1 MRWPP
6 ELQVSAVNARRV
18 RAERRLAQRASGHAA
33 LSAIIERFQSHRR
46 IRYPSGDCFLQLWR
60 LATSVVV
67 RVHACYWSLYFL
79 VGIALAQAPSGDFLR
94 CGDLSFLDE
103 LEAAGAVYRDA
114 GTTGDALEILKSR
127 GFNAV
132 RLRVFHTPTELRDGL
147 EDVLALARRARTLEL
162 GLVLD
167 FHYSDTWAD
176 PGRQIKPNAW
186 TTLSYETLRDSVQA
200 YTQHVL
206 AALKAQGTVPDIVQ
220 IGNEITG
227 GFLWNDGRVGGAFDT
242 PLQWKRLGA
251 LLQSATA
258 GVQAVVGDSSR
269 IMIHIDRGGSPSV
282 ARWFFDH
289 LVAEG
294 VSFDLIGLSYYPW
307 WHGPLEEFHAT
318 LNLLKARYRVPV
330 FLAETAYPWTLGW
343 FDDTHNIVG
352 LPEHVL
358 PGFPATP
365 QGQAAFLAA
374 VVESLMR
381 VAAQGACYWAPDY
394 VAAPGY
400 GSPWENLALFDDQ
413 GDVLPAAAALGG
425 TRFVQRAK
433 EPVQTGVVEV
443 FPNPARDII
452 RVRFDNPSGDC
463 AQIRVLDLVGR
474 LRRTAPGGCMIGS
487 VEIGVSMRGLSP
499 GVYLFEVHAAG
510 SGVLARGK
518 FVAAGGLGS
527 AQ

>member
-1 MRWPP
+1 MRQFGTFSVIGEFGILPATA
-6 ELQVSAVNARRV
+6 SYNYRFATRV
-18 RAERRLAQRASGHAA
+18 L
-33 LSAIIERFQSHRR
+33 F
-46 IRYPSGDCFLQLWR
+46 
-60 LATSVVV
+60 

-79 VGIALAQAPSGDFLR
+79 AGIALAQAPSGDFLR

-132 RLRVFHTPTELRDGL
+132 RLRIFHTPTEIRDGL
-147 EDVLALARRARTLEL
+147 DDMLALAGRARSLEL

-176 PGRQIKPNAW
+176 PGQQAKPHAW
-186 TTLSYETLRDSVQA
+186 ATLSYTALRDSVKA

-242 PLQWKRLGA
+242 PLQWRRLGE

-258 GVQAVVGDSSR
+258 GVREVVGDSSR
-269 IMIHIDRGGSPSV
+269 IMIHIDRGGSPGV

-307 WHGPLEEFHAT
+307 WHGPLEGFQAT
-318 LNLLKARYRVPV
+318 LDLLKERYRVPV
-330 FLAETAYPWTLGW
+330 FLAEVAYPWTLGW
-343 FDDTHNIVG
+343 FDDTHNVVG
-352 LPEHVL
+352 LPEHLL

-365 QGQAAFLAA
+365 QGQAAFLGA
-374 VVESLMR
+374 VVESLMG
-381 VAAQGACYWAPDY
+381 VAAQGACYWAPDH
-394 VAAPGY
+394 VAAPRY

-413 GDVLPAAAALGG
+413 GNVLPAAAALGG
-425 TRFVQRAK
+425 TQSVQRTIEA
-433 EPVQTGVVEV
+433 VQIGVVEA

-452 RVRFDNPSGDC
+452 RIRFDNRSGEC
-463 AQIRVLDLVGR
+463 AQIRVLDIVGR
-474 LRRTAPGGCMIGS
+474 LRRTVPGGCVIGS
-487 VEIGVSMRGLSP
+487 AEIRMSMRGLSA
-499 GVYLFEVHAAG
+499 GVYLFEIHAAK

-527 AQ
+527 SQ